1 MRNPLGLRFSTGHAL
16 LASALAPPCIIAFL
30 ETRYWW
36 AGIALAS
43 LGVIVATVTFYG
55 RRITGWV
62 AAVYAWLR
70 RRRRPP
76 DSSSEPV
83 VGATVKPGDHV
94 AVRWQGEFLV
104 AVIELIPRPFT
115 PTVIVDGQAHTDDML
130 DTGLVEELLSVH
142 CPDLE
147 ADIVSAGY
155 RVGNTAAP
163 DVVSLYQQV
172 IGTDPAPANRRTWI
186 VLRADPERTRKS
198 AQRRDERTRKSA
210 QRRDE
215 GVAGLA
221 RYLVASAT
229 RIADRLAS
237 HGVDAVCGRSFDDYD
252 HATDIGFVREKWS
265 MIKGR
270 DAYTAAYA
278 APGGPDVWW
287 SARVREKWSMIKGRD
302 AYTAAYAAPG
312 GPDVWWSARADHT
325 ITRVRVAPGMA
336 PQSTVLLT
344 TADKPKT
351 PRGFARLF
359 GGQRPALQGQHL
371 VANRHCQL
379 PIGSAGVLVGETVN
393 RCPVYMP
400 FDDVDIALNLGD
412 AQTFTQFVVRAAAAG
427 AMVTVGP
434 QFEEFARLI
443 GAHIGQEVKVA
454 WPNATTYLGPH
465 PGIDRVILRHNV
477 IGTPRHR
484 QLPIRRVSPP
494 EESRYQMAL
503 PK

>member
-198 AQRRDERTRKSA
+198 AQRRDE
-210 QRRDE
+210 

-265 MIKGR
+265 MIKG
-270 DAYTAAYA
+270 
-278 APGGPDVWW
+278 
-287 SARVREKWSMIKGRD
+287 ARCLHS
-302 AYTAAYAAPG
+302 AYAAPG